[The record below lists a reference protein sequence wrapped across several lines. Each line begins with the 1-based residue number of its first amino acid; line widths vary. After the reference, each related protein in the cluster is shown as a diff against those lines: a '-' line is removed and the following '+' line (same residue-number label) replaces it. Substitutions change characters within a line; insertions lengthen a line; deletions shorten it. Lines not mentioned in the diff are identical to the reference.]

1 MEYCDIFNK
10 FLERIELRCQCQII
24 REETIMSG
32 RKQWGLSIFRLL
44 GITQMSSLSQINQ
57 ISLFDFSNPLTVV
70 SVDCTHL
77 KILLNNS

>member
-1 MEYCDIFNK
+1 
-10 FLERIELRCQCQII
+10 
-24 REETIMSG
+24 MSG
-32 RKQWGLSIFRLL
+32 RTQWGLSIFRLL

-77 KILLNNS
+77 KILLNNSCVIEQ